1 MDLGFI
7 KLIIE
12 DKMITI
18 PEGQLCQIFDPMMYL
33 PVKAVLEDQS
43 KTSTS
48 CVAPA
53 YVYIEG
59 SRGKRFLCDYHYY
72 YEKNMTRSSTPHLWD
87 AIEEKIIDQRDLIKE
102 VFAKNVTTLET
113 LGKKCW
119 FSSEGSIGP
128 KEHMS
133 EGLRF
138 CNNDAFVKVKPKIQG
153 EHRIAYQDDCRYYCN
168 FHFRKDYYRYYS
180 NGVIYE
186 DLFDIVDERYRMTI
200 SVIQEAESCRLI

>member
-1 MDLGFI
+1 
-7 KLIIE
+7 
-12 DKMITI
+12 MITI

-33 PVKAVLEDQS
+33 PNKTASILDDTSKA
-43 KTSTS
+43 STS

-72 YEKNMTRSSTPHLWD
+72 YEKNMTRSSTPHLWN
-87 AIEEKIIDQRDLIKE
+87 AIEEKVIDQRNLIKE
-102 VFAKNVTTLET
+102 VFAKNVTTSET

-119 FSSEGSIGP
+119 LSSEGSIAP
-128 KEHMS
+128 KKHMDQ
-133 EGLRF
+133 GLRF
-138 CNNDAFVKVKPKIQG
+138 CGNDAFVKVKSKSLFNDNIIINNG
-153 EHRIAYQDDCRYYCN
+153 MSEYEDGWKYYCN

-186 DLFDIVDERYRMTI
+186 NLFDIVDERYRMTI
-200 SVIQEAESCRLI
+200 SVIEEAESCKLV